1 MLWRGGTDMLQAC
14 GPGAPGLTF
23 ARQHQGIG
31 LIGIDQSEA
40 MVAVA
45 AAKTATRELTNVH
58 FETMNSQSLRFDDAS
73 IDAVT
78 SRFGMVRS

>member
-23 ARQHQGIG
+23 AGQHQGIG

-58 FETMNSQSLRFDDAS
+58 FETMNSQSFDDAS
-73 IDAVT
+73 IDTVA
-78 SRFGMVRS
+78 SRFGVVRS